1 VTEKTVNVPNIAC
14 DHCVATIEQA
24 LSGLDG
30 VETFDVSREEKR
42 VKVAWQEPGT
52 DWETIRARLE
62 EAGYPP
68 AAS

>member
-1 VTEKTVNVPNIAC
+1 MTEKTVNVPNIAC
-14 DHCVATIEQA
+14 EHCVATIEEA
-24 LSGLDG
+24 LKGLDG
-30 VETFDVSREEKR
+30 VAAVDVSREEKR
-42 VKVAWQEPGT
+42 VKVAWQEPGA